1 MKSVIVLIVISV
13 LSISTSF
20 ASVNPELRKEIE
32 RKVIVDL
39 SKVDLNE
46 SNLDYVMVNFSIE
59 QGKINIQ
66 EISSSNSELKEII
79 LKKLYGLNIESESNE
94 QQMYTYKFTFEK
106 R

>member
-46 SNLDYVMVNFSIE
+46 SNLDFVMVNFTIE
-59 QGKINIQ
+59 QGKIIIQ
-66 EISSSNSELKEII
+66 DINSSNTELKEII
-79 LKKLYGLNIESESNE
+79 LKKLYRLNIESASNE